1 MDLNK
6 MKQKAQTLVGH
17 LSADAE
23 GDFDKAIDGAANVA
37 KDKVGHDHEVDE
49 AASKVKGFLPKK

>member
-6 MKQKAQTLVGH
+6 MKQKAQNLVGEH
-17 LSADAE
+17 SADAE
-23 GDFDKAIDGAANVA
+23 GELDKAIDGAANVA
-37 KDKVGHDHEVDE
+37 KNKVGHDHEVDA